1 MFSNPMLKNLVC
13 LLIFILPFV
22 AHAQEEAVTA
32 NGKTVLLFPD
42 STWKLKPEAP
52 AEGVAVADAAPLDS
66 LSLPNDSI
74 VAPKPEAPKQFKET
88 VTGFKGFQKQEL
100 KLPNLPEMS
109 DGVYQFK
116 VKVNKQGIVKEVVTM
131 QRGPNGEAEI
141 MMRNAISKLK
151 FMWDN
156 SIVPPLTEGVIKIT
170 VPAK

>member
-1 MFSNPMLKNLVC
+1 MLKKTIC
-13 LLIFILPFV
+13 LSILILPFV
-22 AHAQEEAVTA
+22 AFGQEEAVTA
-32 NGKTVLLFPD
+32 SGKTVLLFPD

-52 AEGVAVADAAPLDS
+52 VAVAESEEAAPIDS
-66 LSLPNDSI
+66 LTMSNDSSI
-74 VAPKPEAPKQFKET
+74 VAPKPAAPKHFKET
-88 VTGFKGFQKQEL
+88 STGFKGFQKPEL

-116 VKVNKQGIVKEVVTM
+116 VKVNKQGVVKEVVTM

-170 VPAK
+170 VPSK